1 MNDSNLLQLSAYDYY
16 LPKELI
22 AQQPT
27 ANRTESRLL
36 HLRKKSKQISHEQ
49 FNDISAYLNEG
60 DVMVINSSKVFPAR
74 LFAKKENGTGIEVL
88 LLHQTSPMGWKC
100 MISPGKRVKKAQT
113 LYFSDYLTAYVSE
126 GDSEGLRDI
135 EFTCTVAF
143 WDEIYR
149 IGHVPLPPYI
159 DRKDELSDLSRY
171 QTVYAKEI
179 GSVAAPTAGLH
190 FDDNM
195 LDFLKKKG
203 VEIIDVVLHVGIGTF
218 RPVKVE
224 NITHHKM
231 HSELA
236 YISAENA
243 ELINTAKRE
252 GRRVIA
258 VGTTSAR
265 TVESFWNDGILSH
278 GSKWTDIFI
287 YPGYQFKVINAM
299 ITNFHLPQS
308 TLLMMISAFAGY
320 EFTMKAY
327 EEAVKN
333 KYRFFSY
340 GDAMFIED

>member
-1 MNDSNLLQLSAYDYY
+1 MSSIDLLQLSAYDYF

-22 AQQPT
+22 AQQPI

-36 HLRKKSKQISHEQ
+36 HINRKSGIIRHEQ
-49 FNDISAYLNEG
+49 FRDISSYVGSG
-60 DVMVINSSKVFPAR
+60 DVLVVNSSKVFPAR
-74 LFAKKENGTGIEVL
+74 LYAKKENGTVIEVL
-88 LLHQTSPMGWKC
+88 LLHQTAPLGWKC
-100 MISPGKRVKKAQT
+100 MISPGKRVKKPQT
-113 LYFSDYLTAYVSE
+113 LYFSDALTAYVSE

-135 EFTCTVAF
+135 EFTCEQPF

-159 DRKDELSDLSRY
+159 DRVDDIIDSNRY
-171 QTVYAKEI
+171 QTVYADQI

-190 FDDNM
+190 FDDE
-195 LDFLKKKG
+195 LLSRLKCNG
-203 VEIIDVVLHVGIGTF
+203 VEIVNVVLHVGIGTF
-218 RPVKVE
+218 RPVKTE
-224 NITHHKM
+224 IITQHRM

-236 YISAENA
+236 YISEETATV
-243 ELINTAKRE
+243 INRAKQD
-252 GRRVIA
+252 GRRVIC

-265 TVESFWNDGILSH
+265 TVESFWDNKSLVS

-287 YPGYQFKVINAM
+287 YPGVGFNVVDAM

-320 EFTMKAY
+320 ELTMKTY
-327 EEAVKN
+327 QEAVVN